1 MDIGIGEDNAKISQP
16 DFTVCGEQT
25 NRLKDIQCHPELLGE
40 NHCQQVERREEVV
53 WLEDLQTCL
62 VQGAFLRGSF
72 HD

>member
-40 NHCQQVERREEVV
+40 NYCQQVE
-53 WLEDLQTCL
+53 
-62 VQGAFLRGSF
+62 
-72 HD
+72 